1 MDEKQIKQ
9 VIDKVRGNIRSVVV
23 GQDKAIDLLLIAL
36 VSRGHVLLE
45 DVPGIGKTTL
55 ASALAR
61 SLSLQFSRIQFT
73 PDVMPSDITGF
84 NMYNPKEGE
93 FNFHPGAVMANLV
106 LADEINRCSPKTQ
119 SSLLEAMQDRQV
131 TVDGVS
137 YTLPEPFMV
146 VATQNSVEQIGTYPL
161 PEAQLDRFMIK
172 SNLRYP
178 STEEEVR
185 IYSTHA
191 GHSPLEKLQAML
203 SLEDLLEL
211 QEKAINTYVAPA
223 LYEYVAHIAQETRKH
238 NQVQLGVSP
247 RGALMLVQAAK
258 GRALI
263 EGRDYVIP
271 DDIQYLA
278 PYCLAHRLMLHSDS
292 ELGGATTAGVID
304 QILKRLPVP
313 GKS

>member
-1 MDEKQIKQ
+1 MDEQQIKQ
-9 VIDKVRGNIRSVVV
+9 MIDKVRNNIRSVVV
-23 GQDKAIDLLLIAL
+23 GQERAIDLLLVAL

-61 SLSLQFSRIQFT
+61 SLSLKFSRIQFT

-93 FNFHPGAVMANLV
+93 FQFQPGAVMANLI

-131 TVDGVS
+131 TVDGVT

-172 SNLRYP
+172 SSLRYP
-178 STEEEVR
+178 STEEEVK
-185 IYSTHA
+185 IYATHA
-191 GHSPLEKLQAML
+191 GHSPLEN
-203 SLEDLLEL
+203 LEAVLTLDQLLDL
-211 QEKAINTYVAPA
+211 QESAIDTYVAPS
-223 LYEYVAHIAQETRKH
+223 LYEYVARIAQETREH
-238 NQVQLGVSP
+238 GQVQLGVSP

-278 PYCLAHRLMLHSDS
+278 PFCLAHRLMLHSDS
-292 ELGGATTAGVID
+292 ELAGASTTAVIEE
-304 QILKRLPVP
+304 ILQRTPVP
-313 GKS
+313 KQS

>member
-1 MDEKQIKQ
+1 MDDLQLKQ
-9 VIDKVRGNIRSVVV
+9 VIEKVRKNIQSVVI
-23 GQDKAIDLLLIAL
+23 GQSKAVDLLLIAL

-61 SLSLQFSRIQFT
+61 SLNLSFSRIQFT

-93 FNFHPGAVMANLV
+93 FTFHPGAIMANLV
-106 LADEINRCSPKTQ
+106 LADEINRSSPKTQ

-137 YTLPEPFMV
+137 YPLPEPFMV
-146 VATQNSVEQIGTYPL
+146 VATQNAVEQIGTYPL

-178 STEEEVR
+178 SPAEEVQ
-185 IYSTHA
+185 IYAMHA
-191 GHSPLEKLQAML
+191 GHSPLLD
-203 SLEDLLEL
+203 LETVMTTEELLAL
-211 QEKAINTYVAPA
+211 QEAAINIYVAAP
-223 LYEYVAHIAQETRKH
+223 LYDYVAKLAQETRRHK
-238 NQVQLGVSP
+238 QVQLGVSP

-258 GRALI
+258 GRALL
-263 EGRDYVIP
+263 EGRDYVLP
-271 DDIQYLA
+271 DDIHYLA
-278 PYCLAHRLMLHSDS
+278 PYCLAHRLILHSES
-292 ELGGATTAGVID
+292 ELAGASVVQVIE
-304 QILKRLPVP
+304 QILLNTPLP
-313 GKS
+313 KQA

>member
-1 MDEKQIKQ
+1 MDEKQVKQ
-9 VIDKVRGNIRSVVV
+9 TVDKVRNNIRSVVV
-23 GQDKAIDLLLIAL
+23 GQDRAIDLLLIAL
-36 VSRGHVLLE
+36 VGRGHVLLE

-55 ASALAR
+55 ASALAK
-61 SLSLQFSRIQFT
+61 SLNLSFSRIQFT

-93 FNFHPGAVMANLV
+93 FQFRSGAVMANLI

-137 YTLPEPFMV
+137 YDLPEPFMV

-178 STEEEVR
+178 STEEEMQ
-185 IYSTHA
+185 IYAMHA
-191 GHSPLEKLQAML
+191 GHSPLEQLEPMMSLNELLQ
-203 SLEDLLEL
+203 L
-211 QEKAINTYVAPA
+211 QEAAINVYVAPS
-223 LYEYVAHIAQETRKH
+223 LYDYVARIAQESRSSS
-238 NQVQLGVSP
+238 QVRLGVSP

-258 GRALI
+258 ARALI

-271 DDIQYLA
+271 DDIQFLA
-278 PYCLAHRLMLHSDS
+278 PYCLAHRLILHSDS
-292 ELGGATTAGVID
+292 ELSGATAAGVVE
-304 QILKRLPVP
+304 QIMQRTPAP
-313 GKS
+313 RKS

>member
-1 MDEKQIKQ
+1 MDEKQVKQ
-9 VIDKVRGNIRSVVV
+9 TVDKVRNNIRSVVV
-23 GQDKAIDLLLIAL
+23 GQDRAIDLLLIAL
-36 VSRGHVLLE
+36 VGRGHVLLE

-55 ASALAR
+55 ASALAK
-61 SLSLQFSRIQFT
+61 SLNLSFSRIQFT

-93 FNFHPGAVMANLV
+93 FQFRSGAVMANLI

-137 YTLPEPFMV
+137 YDLPEPFMV

-178 STEEEVR
+178 STEEEMQ
-185 IYSTHA
+185 IYAMHA
-191 GHSPLEKLQAML
+191 GHS
-203 SLEDLLEL
+203 LLEQLEPMMSLNELLQL
-211 QEKAINTYVAPA
+211 QEAAINVYVAPS
-223 LYEYVAHIAQETRKH
+223 LYDYVARIAQESRSSS
-238 NQVQLGVSP
+238 QVRLGVSP

-258 GRALI
+258 ARALI

-271 DDIQYLA
+271 DDIQFLA
-278 PYCLAHRLMLHSDS
+278 PYCLAHRLILHSDS
-292 ELGGATTAGVID
+292 ELSGATAAGVVE
-304 QILKRLPVP
+304 QIMQRTPAP
-313 GKS
+313 RKS

>member
-1 MDEKQIKQ
+1 MDPQQIKTA
-9 VIDKVRGNIRSVVV
+9 IDKIRRNVQSVVI
-23 GQDKAIDLLLIAL
+23 GQNKAIELLIVAL

-61 SLSLQFSRIQFT
+61 SLNLDFGRIQFT

-84 NMYNPKEGE
+84 NMYNPKVGE
-93 FNFHPGAVMANLV
+93 FTFHPGAIMANLV
-106 LADEINRCSPKTQ
+106 LADEINRSSPKTQ

-137 YTLPEPFMV
+137 YKLPEPFMV
-146 VATQNSVEQIGTYPL
+146 VATQNAVEQIGTYPL

-178 STEEEVR
+178 SAAEEVE
-185 IYSTHA
+185 IYQMHA
-191 GHSPLEKLQAML
+191 GHSPLADMDAVISASEVVKLQ
-203 SLEDLLEL
+203 EE
-211 QEKAINTYVAPA
+211 AIGIYVAPA
-223 LYEYVAHIAQETRKH
+223 LYDYVAKLAQETRRHK
-238 NQVQLGVSP
+238 QVQLGVSP

-263 EGRDYVIP
+263 EGRDYVLP
-271 DDIQYLA
+271 DDIHYLA
-278 PYCLAHRLMLHSDS
+278 PYCMAHRMILHSDS
-292 ELGGATTAGVID
+292 ELAGASTLQVID
-304 QILKRLPVP
+304 QIIKSTPVP
-313 GKS
+313 RQS